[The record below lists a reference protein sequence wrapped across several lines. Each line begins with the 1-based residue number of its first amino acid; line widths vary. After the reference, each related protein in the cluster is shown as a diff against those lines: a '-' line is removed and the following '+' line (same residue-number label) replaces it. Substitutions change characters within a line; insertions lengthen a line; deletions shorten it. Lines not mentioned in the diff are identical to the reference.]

1 MSINEDQPSLGLIE
15 KIKVIEAL
23 RGQELTEIEQCSDPE
38 IAGVLLSA
46 WNEAVGDCIKAIEK
60 L

>member
-1 MSINEDQPSLGLIE
+1 MSASEDQPNEGLI
-15 KIKVIEAL
+15 KKSKAIEAL
-23 RGQELTEIEQCSDPE
+23 RGQELREIEQCSDPE
-38 IAGVLLSA
+38 IAGALLSA

>member
-1 MSINEDQPSLGLIE
+1 MSASEDQPIEALI
-15 KIKVIEAL
+15 KKSKVIETL
-23 RGQELTEIEQCSDPE
+23 HGQKLKDIENCSDPE

-46 WNEAVGDCIKAIEK
+46 WNEAVGDCINAIEK

>member
-1 MSINEDQPSLGLIE
+1 MSASEDQPNGALI
-15 KIKVIEAL
+15 KKSKAIEAL
-23 RGQELTEIEQCSDPE
+23 RGQELTDIENCSDPE

>member
-1 MSINEDQPSLGLIE
+1 MSASEDHAKIE
-15 KIKVIEAL
+15 KSKIIETL
-23 RGQELTEIEQCSDPE
+23 KGQELTEIEQCSDPE
-38 IAGVLLSA
+38 IAEVLLSA